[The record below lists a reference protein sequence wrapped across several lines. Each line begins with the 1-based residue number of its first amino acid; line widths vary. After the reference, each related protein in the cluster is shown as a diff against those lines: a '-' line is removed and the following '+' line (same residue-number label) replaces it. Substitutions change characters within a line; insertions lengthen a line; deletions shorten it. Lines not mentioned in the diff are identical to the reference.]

1 MDEMTPA
8 VIVDVPVRN
17 NKSADR
23 AANAELYKNMGRLK
37 EIPKGV
43 SRPS

>member
-17 NKSADR
+17 NESADR

-43 SRPS
+43 SRPC